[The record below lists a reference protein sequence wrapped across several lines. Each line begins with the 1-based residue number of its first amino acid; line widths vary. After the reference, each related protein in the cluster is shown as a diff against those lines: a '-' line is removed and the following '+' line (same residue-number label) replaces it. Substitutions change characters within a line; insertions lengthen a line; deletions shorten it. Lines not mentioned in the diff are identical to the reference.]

1 MTGVT
6 GAEASRRD
14 ERGAGHQARAGRRR
28 LRARC
33 GRGGGVCIVPFRER
47 DDAVRH
53 KEEANRVF
61 LVVHDKEPQDSGS
74 DFAHS
79 QFLPSRQDTQI
90 VGVYSSLAKA
100 TRAARHYVLENFFV
114 EEEDE
119 DEDVCV
125 GSLLQT
131 DPQERAKTTTA
142 SSGCRPRPTVPDPG
156 DDLRDVDWEGE
167 GWYREAQESRNDDRV
182 TIKRLRLDEPEYGSS
197 DSDDEEGGVGS
208 EHHMGSQGSGNRRPD
223 PGPAALPANA
233 GVPSSFSQNVS

>member
-6 GAEASRRD
+6 GAEGSRRD
-14 ERGAGHQARAGRRR
+14 GVAPAAK
-28 LRARC
+28 RARVDAGC
-33 GRGGGVCIVPFRER
+33 ARDAAAAAASAASLLRER

-79 QFLPSRQDTQI
+79 QLLPSRQDTQI

-100 TRAARHYVLENFFV
+100 TRSARHYVLENSLWNFFV

-119 DEDVCV
+119 DDEHR
-125 GSLLQT
+125 
-131 DPQERAKTTTA
+131 P
-142 SSGCRPRPTVPDPG
+142 PRPIASAEDIG
-156 DDLRDVDWEGE
+156 LRDVDWEGE

-208 EHHMGSQGSGNRRPD
+208 EDHMGSQGSGNRRPD
-223 PGPAALPANA
+223 PGPVALPANA